1 MAINIRAKGQ
11 NGEREVQQALEAIV
25 REAMLNLGYPLPEKP
40 IIQRNQNQSAV
51 GGSDLVGTFGM
62 CIEIKRQETLSVNS
76 WWKQCIE
83 AADYAGEHPVLLYR
97 QNGKKWRCVTLGW
110 LPVTSHSYYQAR
122 VEIDWETFLAWFK
135 NWVIMK
141 LSKG

>member
-25 REAMLNLGYPLPEKP
+25 REAMLNLGYALPEKP

-76 WWKQCIE
+76 WWKQCSA

-110 LPVTSHSYYQAR
+110 LPLASYSYYHAR
-122 VEIDWETFLAWFK
+122 IEMDWETFLAWFR
-135 NWVIMK
+135 NWVVMK